1 MDEETILSWI
11 AKVKEDGHFVNIALE
26 EVTITPSIA
35 AAMISLFRT
44 TARYGRIFERLTIEF
59 CDGYGVDLIVTAALM
74 MDGIKSLFLA
84 MDQPRDEIISRLATT
99 LRINTS
105 LLSLWLLVPLTEISA
120 MALADALRENEILEK
135 LSLSG
140 CNFDKPDDEDDDDD
154 TEGRHK
160 SSDMA
165 SLDTADVTFFSPME
179 TAAALSEG
187 LRENATLQTVDF
199 SCCYLEDDAL
209 SVLVQSLVGHPSLCT
224 LDISR
229 NSGRQQTMRALADVV
244 GMDSTPL
251 QCLDVREQS
260 DKMPLEISPFSIA
273 MQANQSIQTLRLSH
287 NQLTDGHIIQLID
300 NLQGN
305 KVIHELDLQYNQ
317 ITEEGLNHLMER
329 LDGMKSLEVL
339 LLGGNAFGEEGQT
352 MLAKLQDDDESVCT
366 IGGTKAL
373 NNKKTRN
380 KQSSGSVK
388 QSSPRKQKMTSGFA
402 GFSGF
407 VGKGRDSK
415 TSEEGSS

>member
-1 MDEETILSWI
+1 MSIGFD
-11 AKVKEDGHFVNIALE
+11 
-26 EVTITPSIA
+26 EVTITPAIV
-35 AAMISLFRT
+35 AAMIDLFRS
-44 TARYGRIFERLTIEF
+44 TARYGRVFDKLSIEF
-59 CDGYGVDLIVTAALM
+59 CDGYGVDLILTAALM

-84 MDQPRDEIISRLATT
+84 MDQARDDVISRLATT

-105 LLSLWLLVPLTEISA
+105 LLSLWLLVPLTETSA

-154 TEGRHK
+154 TDGRHK
-160 SSDMA
+160 SDLA
-165 SLDTADVTFFSPME
+165 SLDTADITFFSPME

-187 LRENATLQTVDF
+187 LRENASLQVVDL

-209 SVLVQSLVGHPSLCT
+209 SVLVQSLVGHPSLRT
-224 LDISR
+224 LDLSR

-251 QCLDVREQS
+251 QTLDVREQS
-260 DKMPLEISPFSIA
+260 DTVPLEISPFSIA
-273 MQANQSIQTLRLSH
+273 MQANNSIQTLKLSH
-287 NQLTDGHIIQLID
+287 NQLVDGQIIQLID

-305 KVIHELDLQYNQ
+305 KVIQELDLQYNQ
-317 ITEEGLNHLMER
+317 ITEDGLNHLTER
-329 LDGMKSLEVL
+329 LGDMKSLEVL
-339 LLGGNAFGEEGQT
+339 LLGGNAFGEEGQN
-352 MLAKLQDDDESVCT
+352 MLAHLQDDDESVCT

-373 NNKKTRN
+373 NNNRKTSKK
-380 KQSSGSVK
+380 KQSVEK
-388 QSSPRKQKMTSGFA
+388 DSSPREQKVKTGFA

-407 VGKGRDSK
+407 MGKGKDGKKSG
-415 TSEEGSS
+415 EGSSG